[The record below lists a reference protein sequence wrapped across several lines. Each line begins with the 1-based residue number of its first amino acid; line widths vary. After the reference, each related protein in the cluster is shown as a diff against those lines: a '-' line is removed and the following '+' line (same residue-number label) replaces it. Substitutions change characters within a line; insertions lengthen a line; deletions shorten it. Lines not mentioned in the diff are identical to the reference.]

1 MASFDSH
8 SFCARCREKGKGSD
22 PCISHNDCTACNS
35 LTEDQRIQLS
45 TPSYRL
51 KKEKRDLKKSSDTP
65 AKDSSSSSL
74 IDPSSV
80 MVVGA
85 VDAQGVIQSPGSSS
99 DKKKKKPNPPEK
111 KSSNQNPKSGK
122 EKPSKSPTPQS
133 HRSSSDT
140 RIDELDLKWSERF
153 NRLEALLLA
162 KSLDKPE
169 PTFASVKVTPT
180 HSPPVGV
187 VKSSE
192 PFIRPADRSQPS
204 DLSSTDHSPQRQS
217 TDKSLTLSS
226 KKQTSD
232 LPGVTQIARKSQS
245 TSKLP
250 KDKPLT
256 GQSTDLPGTGSPAH
270 LQVSSKSTSAPAGRQ
285 SSASIDTDSDSDFS
299 DQPAVD
305 IFVEEGELSDPDQ
318 DAATNDPDQ
327 TLSEDQNYRE
337 TMRGIR
343 SYMGWTHIPDM
354 DTATSTSDDNPFAG
368 PKTQPTGK
376 VSVNMPVDEWL
387 CKKMGKLNL
396 TLVEGYPSRSSE
408 AGGLLKDQFVRPARS
423 QQKWYG
429 FFDDQQKC
437 TTAKTVSSWNTDASK
452 VNSTYS
458 RIAKAAGIA
467 STPPASRQI
476 SQDSLRR
483 WEKAAR
489 EASTFCNQAAAFNR
503 CLNKVQDN
511 MHSQLKTVKAELGK
525 GKSSTRVSGAA
536 GELQFLM
543 DFNSG
548 ITQAMAKTLEHLTDF
563 VFVTV
568 ANTTL
573 ARRDSYLS
581 HLKAGIKPD
590 TLASLRTAP
599 LNLATLF
606 PEDALKQAEQDIA
619 TFESKGQVQSGKKG
633 RFHPY
638 ERTDRRSDSKKS
650 ERPAWKN
657 VGYRGQSKKGRGKAS
672 YYSSRPAKGQQS
684 YK

>member
-1 MASFDSH
+1 M
-8 SFCARCREKGKGSD
+8 
-22 PCISHNDCTACNS
+22 
-35 LTEDQRIQLS
+35 
-45 TPSYRL
+45 
-51 KKEKRDLKKSSDTP
+51 
-65 AKDSSSSSL
+65 
-74 IDPSSV
+74 
-80 MVVGA
+80 
-85 VDAQGVIQSPGSSS
+85 
-99 DKKKKKPNPPEK
+99 
-111 KSSNQNPKSGK
+111 
-122 EKPSKSPTPQS
+122 
-133 HRSSSDT
+133 
-140 RIDELDLKWSERF
+140 
-153 NRLEALLLA
+153 
-162 KSLDKPE
+162 
-169 PTFASVKVTPT
+169 
-180 HSPPVGV
+180 
-187 VKSSE
+187 
-192 PFIRPADRSQPS
+192 
-204 DLSSTDHSPQRQS
+204 
-217 TDKSLTLSS
+217 
-226 KKQTSD
+226 
-232 LPGVTQIARKSQS
+232 
-245 TSKLP
+245 
-250 KDKPLT
+250 
-256 GQSTDLPGTGSPAH
+256 
-270 LQVSSKSTSAPAGRQ
+270 
-285 SSASIDTDSDSDFS
+285 
-299 DQPAVD
+299 
-305 IFVEEGELSDPDQ
+305 
-318 DAATNDPDQ
+318 
-327 TLSEDQNYRE
+327 
-337 TMRGIR
+337 
-343 SYMGWTHIPDM
+343 
-354 DTATSTSDDNPFAG
+354 
-368 PKTQPTGK
+368 
-376 VSVNMPVDEWL
+376 
-387 CKKMGKLNL
+387 
-396 TLVEGYPSRSSE
+396 
-408 AGGLLKDQFVRPARS
+408 RPARS

-511 MHSQLKTVKAELGK
+511 MRSQLKTVKAELGK

-657 VGYRGQSKKGRGKAS
+657 MGYRGQSKKGRGKAS

>member
-1 MASFDSH
+1 MLYTRQMACGTSFLSRQRDVIASFSFGACCMYTNFFTEMENFIFTHFIYRILFESYLNFVLGVYRTFLVNFGIVIRSLCLLQARNTGAADISWQVLTAIVSVHAAERKVKVQILVSH
-8 SFCARCREKGKGSD
+8 IMIA
-22 PCISHNDCTACNS
+22 
-35 LTEDQRIQLS
+35 LLV
-45 TPSYRL
+45 TPSLKINASNCPRL
-51 KKEKRDLKKSSDTP
+51 VIGLKKRDLKKSSDTP

-74 IDPSSV
+74 IDPSCV

-99 DKKKKKPNPPEK
+99 DKKKKPNPPEK
-111 KSSNQNPKSGK
+111 KPSNQNPKSGK

-169 PTFASVKVTPT
+169 PTFAPVKVTPT

-192 PFIRPADRSQPS
+192 PFIRLADRSQHS

-256 GQSTDLPGTGSPAH
+256 GQPTDLTGTGSPAH

-285 SSASIDTDSDSDFS
+285 SSASMDTDSDSDFS

-327 TLSEDQNYRE
+327 ILSEDQNYRE

-354 DTATSTSDDNPFAG
+354 DTAISTSDDNPFAG

-408 AGGLLKDQFVRPARS
+408 AGGLLKDQFVLNRS
-423 QQKWYG
+423 G
-429 FFDDQQKC
+429 M
-437 TTAKTVSSWNTDASK
+437 VSLMINRS
-452 VNSTYS
+452 VLLL
-458 RIAKAAGIA
+458 RLCLLGI
-467 STPPASRQI
+467 RML
-476 SQDSLRR
+476 LR
-483 WEKAAR
+483 
-489 EASTFCNQAAAFNR
+489 
-503 CLNKVQDN
+503 
-511 MHSQLKTVKAELGK
+511 
-525 GKSSTRVSGAA
+525 
-536 GELQFLM
+536 
-543 DFNSG
+543 
-548 ITQAMAKTLEHLTDF
+548 
-563 VFVTV
+563 
-568 ANTTL
+568 
-573 ARRDSYLS
+573 
-581 HLKAGIKPD
+581 
-590 TLASLRTAP
+590 
-599 LNLATLF
+599 
-606 PEDALKQAEQDIA
+606 
-619 TFESKGQVQSGKKG
+619 
-633 RFHPY
+633 
-638 ERTDRRSDSKKS
+638 
-650 ERPAWKN
+650 
-657 VGYRGQSKKGRGKAS
+657 
-672 YYSSRPAKGQQS
+672 
-684 YK
+684 